1 MKISFYVLSES
12 KAQDF
17 LGFICQ
23 LTQTALN
30 KSEQSLWILAAD
42 EAQLTD
48 LDDALWSEDPL
59 SFIPHHCLLDSA
71 TKKTDANTPLAPV
84 MLSTHMP
91 ADFSGIV
98 INTTSRPV
106 TDFISANSSAK
117 PSRILEIIKPDET
130 SVIEGRHK
138 YKSYQQAGYELT
150 HFKV

>member
-1 MKISFYVLSES
+1 MKISFYILSES

-17 LGFICQ
+17 LGFTCQ

-30 KSEQSLWILAAD
+30 KSEQSLLILAAD
-42 EAQLTD
+42 DAQMTE

-59 SFIPHHCLLDSA
+59 SFIPHHCLLDSVTEKA
-71 TKKTDANTPLAPV
+71 DAHTPLTPV

-91 ADFSGIV
+91 ADFDGIV

-106 TDFISANSSAK
+106 TEFINANSSAK
-117 PSRILEIIKPDET
+117 LFRVLEIIKPDEV
-130 SVIEGRHK
+130 SMAEGRHK
-138 YKSYQQAGYELT
+138 YKSYQQAGYELA